1 MSDNSRSKEQQ
12 LQSMPTAEVDKELGG
27 SRSTSTSEPDTA
39 TLPTLAG
46 TSMNDHVLMRSASSV
61 DLDDGEVMNTT
72 PVPIS
77 RSSTALS
84 QSSNENE
91 SERPRLRSASGAV
104 VDESQ
109 LQSLPSSIQNVES
122 SELNSEENSKM
133 DGQNT
138 RRLAIWK
145 GHNVVVKPLEL
156 SMIKRIQER
165 EKQLL
170 RSSHPRILRYLGVC
184 LDPPSLLTLHMSNG
198 NVAAHLYGKLSQWNN
213 ELETSSGASKAPENA
228 TLESQNERGE
238 AGASYLK
245 GRGDREHTTDDM
257 VTDAD
262 GFVVKINGQ
271 VTDMCITKWA
281 MQIAAA
287 VSRLHQEKII
297 HGNISCRNVLLD
309 ENYGVKI
316 TDFLVHDPQ
325 EDYSLASHLLHWEA
339 PEALAGEISDYSS
352 KTDSYSIGLTL
363 YEMAVRGKPWGD
375 RTNSE
380 VRKVVS
386 EDKRPPLKPVQSWI
400 TRFPGA
406 EPWLKIIE
414 NCWSVEPESRM
425 PVWKVHEIL
434 MRCHG
439 ECESLERR
447 KRDKLKSQQ
456 QAAEAKKAAEAAEA
470 EAIAAAAK
478 AEALKAAAHA
488 AAKAAKDDDA
498 SGESKHSS
506 VEDAEDEG
514 AEALGAQSANDKE
527 MREEEEANG
536 EGDNSDSAGDGSPQV
551 VVNGSSG
558 NSGD

>member
-1 MSDNSRSKEQQ
+1 
-12 LQSMPTAEVDKELGG
+12 MPTVEVDKEMGG
-27 SRSTSTSEPDTA
+27 SRSTSTSDPDTA
-39 TLPTLAG
+39 NLPTLTG
-46 TSMNDHVLMRSASSV
+46 TTANDHVLMRSTSSI
-61 DLDDGEVMNTT
+61 DLDDGELENTL

-84 QSSNENE
+84 QSSNEND
-91 SERPRLRSASGAV
+91 SERPNLKSASGAAA
-104 VDESQ
+104 EEPQ
-109 LQSLPSSIQNVES
+109 LESLPSCIQIVES
-122 SELNSEENSKM
+122 SELHSEENSKM

-138 RRLAIWK
+138 RGALWK
-145 GHNVVVKPLEL
+145 GRNVVVKPLEL
-156 SMIKRIQER
+156 SMITRIQER

-170 RSSHPRILRYLGVC
+170 QSSHPRILKYLGVC

-198 NVAAHLYGKLSQWNN
+198 NVANHLYGKLSVRNS
-213 ELETSSGASKAPENA
+213 EAESSFDSSKTPESA
-228 TLESQNERGE
+228 QLDSPAE
-238 AGASYLK
+238 AGESGVK
-245 GRGDREHTTDDM
+245 GRGDRENATDE
-257 VTDAD
+257 VITDAD
-262 GFVVKINGQ
+262 GFVVKINGR

-309 ENYGVKI
+309 ENFGVKI

-325 EDYSLASHLLHWEA
+325 EDYSLASNLLHWEA

-380 VRKVVS
+380 VRKIVS

-414 NCWSVEPESRM
+414 KCWSVEPESRM

-434 MRCHG
+434 LRCHG

-447 KRDKLKSQQ
+447 KRDKIKSQQ

-498 SGESKHSS
+498 SGESKHTSI
-506 VEDAEDEG
+506 VETEEQNAED
-514 AEALGAQSANDKE
+514 LRAQSAKAAGMKE
-527 MREEEEANG
+527 EITANVGTYSG
-536 EGDNSDSAGDGSPQV
+536 ESGSDSGAQAG
-551 VVNGSSG
+551 VNGANASS
-558 NSGD
+558 SD